1 MEYDVTAATGLA
13 RPDMQGTSVRVEDAD
28 LERSKL
34 PKTTP
39 REQRRLNEV
48 SEISVSGINQPA
60 ALVDTQIS
68 DARRISFLEGFNSSP
83 SIIRRNL
90 SLTPGAV
97 ERRLQDRQDAVRRSA
112 TAPTLLLVIFIYAAV
127 LLAVTLPG
135 AQSGCSG
142 RGIGEPF
149 A

>member
-1 MEYDVTAATGLA
+1 MQRASIRIKIANLYRGEFSEATAG
-13 RPDMQGTSVRVEDAD
+13 
-28 LERSKL
+28 
-34 PKTTP
+34 
-39 REQRRLNEV
+39 EQRCSHEV
-48 SEISVSGINQPA
+48 SETSVSGIYQPA

-68 DARRISFLEGFNSSP
+68 DARRISFLEGLNSSP

-112 TAPTLLLVIFIYAAV
+112 TAPALLLVIFIYAAV

-135 AQSGCSG
+135 AQSGCTAAVS
-142 RGIGEPF
+142 
-149 A
+149 ASH